1 MPSRSI
7 ARRLALATPKPNS
20 ALAGCMRTV
29 AASPRDNLLAA
40 LFFGMAAEQ
49 GHEYAKKM
57 RAFYGPTVA
66 KLPNCMIDRE
76 PGSPPPYAL
85 DMAYGP
91 EGEFVP
97 ANAEQKQIAEMVRK
111 IAPQFKISPQFALA
125 VIRAESN
132 FDPNARSPKNAQG
145 LMQLIPETAAR
156 FNVKKP
162 YDPAQNVR
170 GGLAYLRWLLAYF
183 EGNVPLVLA
192 AYNAGEKA
200 VDKYKGVPPYQETRA
215 YVRAHTSLLSA
226 RASSVR
232 RERHRAFTRTRSK
245 PRRQDK
251 IGCVG
256 CTAWVR
262 IRGTRSAFLHAD
274 AGMAWRHLRHSQ
286 RGYAR
291 HHRAR
296 QGVDRCGRDVPEDAQ
311 SRVRFSR
318 HRVCHRRR
326 HDRRNQRACA
336 ARRAT
341 AGFGRDNDHP
351 VRRGRAAGTRSRA
364 R

>member
-1 MPSRSI
+1 MQPSRHDRG
-7 ARRLALATPKPNS
+7 ALRYRHGPTLALMLAV
-20 ALAGCMRTV
+20 ALALPAAPASARQDEPSVVELAAMRIEAQAYEHGEGVPKDSDRAV
-29 AASPRDNLLAA
+29 ALYCEAARLGDAEAQFSLGWMYANGRGVARDNLLAA

-57 RAFYGPTVA
+57 RAFYGPTIA
-66 KLPNCMIDRE
+66 KQPNCMIDRE

-97 ANAEQKQIAEMVRK
+97 ANPEQKQIAEMVRK
-111 IAPQFKISPQFALA
+111 IAPQFKVSPQFALA

-183 EGNVPLVLA
+183 EGNVPLVAA

-215 YVRAHTSLLSA
+215 YVQRIL
-226 RASSVR
+226 RYYR
-232 RERHRAFTRTRSK
+232 RERHPFDASVTEPSRELAQIRDIKTR
-245 PRRQDK
+245 
-251 IGCVG
+251 
-256 CTAWVR
+256 
-262 IRGTRSAFLHAD
+262 
-274 AGMAWRHLRHSQ
+274 
-286 RGYAR
+286 
-291 HHRAR
+291 
-296 QGVDRCGRDVPEDAQ
+296 
-311 SRVRFSR
+311 
-318 HRVCHRRR
+318 
-326 HDRRNQRACA
+326 
-336 ARRAT
+336 
-341 AGFGRDNDHP
+341 
-351 VRRGRAAGTRSRA
+351 
-364 R
+364 